1 MDQPIF
7 WIQKLDKKGQSK
19 ELHDAWINLIQRIE
33 KGSILE
39 QKLVKC
45 LKKFYGVYQTWPQN
59 ILNGIAILHISA
71 HFGYKS
77 IVEFIVSYI
86 EDPNPSKENGITP
99 IYSASQHV
107 HSNIFGIQ
115 SG

>member
-1 MDQPIF
+1 MYLMK
-7 WIQKLDKKGQSK
+7 W
-19 ELHDAWINLIQRIE
+19 
-33 KGSILE
+33 
-39 QKLVKC
+39 
-45 LKKFYGVYQTWPQN
+45 YQESPRPNWS
-59 ILNGIAILHISA
+59 LASLSGITILHISVVC
-71 HFGYKS
+71 GVKS

-99 IYSASQHV
+99 IYIASQHV